1 MSSGET
7 GLTTTRVPGGIF
19 GLIEPVSMTY
29 GVAPARRGMT
39 SSTSR
44 AATTDS
50 ITSQDRTSPAQRSG
64 AGIQEF
70 CVTAGAP
77 LQTRVVELRS
87 GVRLGRGD
95 GDVVEPC
102 AEVLGGVGR
111 GRALEGHGHGR
122 RDDVAV
128 KNRDAGRS
136 HSDAVHLVRRGLD
149 ELARQRRV

>member
-1 MSSGET
+1 MSSGCT

-19 GLIEPVSMTY
+19 GVIEPVSMTY

-39 SSTSR
+39 SATSR

-64 AGIQEF
+64 AGIQEL

-87 GVRLGRGD
+87 GVLLLRGD
-95 GDVVEPC
+95 GDVVERGHQ
-102 AEVLGGVGR
+102 VLGGVAGGTVEGDLDRHAQLLAVVGPGDLGDGR
-111 GRALEGHGHGR
+111 P
-122 RDDVAV
+122 
-128 KNRDAGRS
+128 
-136 HSDAVHLVRRGLD
+136 VHREVGD
-149 ELARQRRV
+149 GGGQAATGV